1 MYVYGKTSINNGCLI
16 LHFVHGQN
24 SVEVPPIIDA
34 LGPARQEKL
43 MPAGRH
49 RAGV

>member
-1 MYVYGKTSINNGCLI
+1 MYVYDGSIINESLV

-24 SVEVPPIIDA
+24 SVEIPPIIDA
-34 LGPARQEKL
+34 LGPARQETL

-49 RAGV
+49 RAGG